1 MTPCV
6 DMCTQKC
13 LPTKSLSTN
22 SLPWH
27 IPKQNVLQDFKM
39 RLAFEL
45 YFRSKLVCYALRI
58 LYTCTASLATG
69 FLYSTSD
76 LYCLNSGESIL
87 GEFLLYFTNLLF
99 LQSLLTWVGAVVLS
113 TLFSLLRKF
122 LPQSPMESGKS
133 NNHPNFSQ
141 PGKIVDAMLTILM
154 AMMATQRCMSRFL
167 RVDDSGKHHM
177 PTWSRLNSKEP
188 FI

>member
-1 MTPCV
+1 MFYKISKCV
-6 DMCTQKC
+6 SRLNFTSAASWCVT
-13 LPTKSLSTN
+13 LYEFFILVLHHS
-22 SLPWH
+22 
-27 IPKQNVLQDFKM
+27 PK
-39 RLAFEL
+39 A
-45 YFRSKLVCYALRI
+45 
-58 LYTCTASLATG
+58 

-141 PGKIVDAMLTILM
+141 PGKIVDTMMTILM
-154 AMMATQRCMSRFL
+154 AMMATQHCMSRFL

-177 PTWSRLNSKEP
+177 PTWSRLDSKEP

>member
-13 LPTKSLSTN
+13 LPAKSLSTN

-76 LYCLNSGESIL
+76 LFCLNSGESIL
-87 GEFLLYFTNLLF
+87 GEFLIVFHQSFVFAISPHLSWCSCTFHPF
-99 LQSLLTWVGAVVLS
+99 LSLAKVFATISNGKWKVQQPPKLSSTGKKLLT
-113 TLFSLLRKF
+113 
-122 LPQSPMESGKS
+122 Q
-133 NNHPNFSQ
+133 
-141 PGKIVDAMLTILM
+141 
-154 AMMATQRCMSRFL
+154 
-167 RVDDSGKHHM
+167 
-177 PTWSRLNSKEP
+177 
-188 FI
+188 